1 MEKEL
6 TRKELYDL
14 VWSKPVNYI
23 AKEYGFSDNDVRK
36 ICNNHNIPLPKSGY
50 WSKLKFNKKVVKEKL
65 PEQDDNP
72 VINLEKTNPT
82 LFEDDHPLSKFALR
96 KKELQEIKELKFL
109 VPDRLSKPH
118 RYIVATKKYHKELK
132 TVEKSGGYPHEVD
145 RTNAL
150 SISVSNSLYARSLRF
165 MDSLIKL
172 LEKRGHKVEVNRQ
185 TQVIIKEQ
193 KYNLRLQEKNKRVKN
208 EPKREWDTYDLE
220 PTGLLCLK
228 ISSYIPLKE
237 WSDAKI
243 KTLEDKLLDILAW
256 LEIKAERDIQQAID
270 SAIWNKKYEEKRQ
283 KEKDLQKLKDDELS
297 KFEGLFSE
305 ATRWHKSQYLR
316 NYIKEFE
323 HYAINTNSLDADKEE
338 WIKWAKEKADWYDPF
353 IEKDVELLN
362 DIDRDTLKPTKK
374 GYY

>member
-1 MEKEL
+1 
-6 TRKELYDL
+6 
-14 VWSKPVNYI
+14 
-23 AKEYGFSDNDVRK
+23 
-36 ICNNHNIPLPKSGY
+36 
-50 WSKLKFNKKVVKEKL
+50 LKFNKKVVKEKL